1 MARKIIITKTVHGL
15 QPGDEQAEKVVNRW
29 KLGASYALTYK
40 EARSPQYHRL
50 VFGIA
55 NAVVD
60 SAPEGSYWRGKLPE
74 HFVKAVMLTI
84 GCVDEVM
91 DMNGEVHLIPK
102 SIAFENM
109 GDDEFRPIGDAVVRE
124 GARILN
130 VEEHELLENFG
141 RAA

>member
-15 QPGDEQAEKVVNRW
+15 QPGDDQAEKVVNRW

-60 SAPEGSYWRGKLPE
+60 NAPEGSYWRGKLPE
-74 HFVKAVMLTI
+74 HFIKAVMLTI